1 MPLESDRMAS
11 GGIVG
16 PGRAGPRRIARMVGS
31 GGNRV
36 CDTFGIRLPLLMGA
50 ISPRPKL
57 AAAVCRAGGLGCI
70 EGISSPD
77 KIRQQ
82 IRELRQ
88 LTDAPFSVNFPLAFG
103 DRSLVEGRVR
113 VAIEERVPAVMTSAG
128 SPRVHTRMLQD
139 AGIKVAHVVAGIA
152 HAEKAAEAGV
162 DVLIAEPTESGGY
175 RGANEIAMMVL
186 VPAIARA
193 VPGVPL
199 VAAGSVADRAGL
211 VAVMALGAEGV
222 QLGTRLMVTQEGRA
236 FFPDYVEKLVLAADD
251 TSTMSADGPTR
262 PRVSKP
268 EFAERVVGDGRKRA
282 QMGQVAALIRDV
294 PTVAEVVRELF
305 EGGADHARAVAEALA
320 RLRGRLAD

>member
-1 MPLESDRMAS
+1 
-11 GGIVG
+11 
-16 PGRAGPRRIARMVGS
+16 MVGS

-128 SPRVHTRMLQD
+128 SPRVHTRVLQD